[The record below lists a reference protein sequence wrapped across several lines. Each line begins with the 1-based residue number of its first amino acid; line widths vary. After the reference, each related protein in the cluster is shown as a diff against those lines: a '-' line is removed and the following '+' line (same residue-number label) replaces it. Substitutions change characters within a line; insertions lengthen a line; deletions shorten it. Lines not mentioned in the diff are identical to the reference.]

1 MKNMKSDYL
10 KTPLPDTLSKRIK
23 KIEHHLDSSNTGE
36 PIRKIAVFDMDNTLL
51 EGDIGDALFV
61 QLRLDGNPI
70 PLTWAEYDRL
80 IIEKGKK
87 IAYSTVITAMAGI
100 PVETV
105 KETTHRVLR
114 TPAAFL
120 EIEGIRVPVPRPN
133 PIMKVLVSYLEE
145 LNYTIYIISATN
157 SISVKV
163 TIEEFFNIPDTHA
176 IGMQPSVIDDEKLG
190 PVIGNTI
197 DGPITVNDGKV
208 EAYRQAIGSFPPYIS
223 GGDSA
228 SDYEML
234 NLTHPDGLI
243 LWAGNDDNKFET
255 LKQHLDFP
263 QNAYFLRRN

>member
-1 MKNMKSDYL
+1 MKSDYL
-10 KTPLPDTLSKRIK
+10 KTPLPDSLSERIK
-23 KIEHHLDSSNTGE
+23 EIEYNLDQSDSGKTT
-36 PIRKIAVFDMDNTLL
+36 RKIAVFDMDNTLL

-61 QLRLDGNPI
+61 QLKLDGKPI

-105 KETTHRVLR
+105 KETTRRVLR
-114 TPAAFL
+114 SPAAFL
-120 EIEGIRVPVPRPN
+120 EIEGVKVPVPRPN
-133 PIMKVLVSYLEE
+133 PIMRTLVSYLEE
-145 LNYTIYIISATN
+145 LSYTIYIISATN

-163 TIEEFFNIPDTHA
+163 TAEEFFNIPNTRA
-176 IGMQPSVIDDEKLG
+176 IGMQPSVMDDEKLG
-190 PVIGNTI
+190 RVIGNTI

-208 EAYRQAIGSFPPYIS
+208 DAYRQVIGSSPPYIT

-243 LWAGNDDNKFET
+243 LWAGNDENKFES
-255 LKQHLDFP
+255 LKQYLDYP